1 MKTDRVLTMDECF
14 NEWGAVPMHVV
25 PPTCDARHIPIA
37 EETDAD
43 LRRNGRSCNCDR
55 WGHPCPSCV
64 EPKIP
69 TALGASKFIT
79 YQTAN
84 IIRSNS

>member
-14 NEWGAVPMHVV
+14 NEWGAVPMHVD

-55 WGHPCPSCV
+55 WGHPCPSCA
-64 EPKIP
+64 EPKIQP
-69 TALGASKFIT
+69 RLELPSSLPIKQLT
-79 YQTAN
+79 
-84 IIRSNS
+84 